1 MEFRNTYIKI
11 LSIKVLFFFS
21 IIWANQVQLITTH
34 KKSNGTLLR
43 IVTSSVL
50 DSENIAGWSGQENW
64 FYITLNGTQLSSSS
78 RDYITF
84 EPPLLDI
91 EITENNESV
100 QLGYLFERPIE
111 DFEIFHSNASRVILI
126 QVWESLND
134 SMKSEVKM
142 SEGFNNNRVFSL
154 PKNEAKGS
162 PFYDSFVYAK
172 KKYGS
177 EKYFVWYNNWYSTED
192 EPDKAKNDLIQ
203 NEGSQIS
210 RSNESD
216 IKDSNEIESPLPEDP
231 KPLIVKKKKL
241 EISGPPPLGKTEKI
255 SSRPIDI
262 SSILDKGLLSIGI
275 KRPNEVKAL
284 QNALVSLGYYL
295 GSSGVFGNG
304 VDGDFGLATEEA
316 VMQFQ
321 LDRGFNNENVDGI
334 VGQGTQREL
343 FRALAGEA
351 TMKITRKYEKEISP
365 EGTSEIAKEIYTK
378 ENRVVMDNSFG
389 SLIQKQN
396 QTAKELLNQKPVK
409 TQVKRVTRKLQNS
422 GEISLLP
429 PDLSK
434 RKTFL
439 KLSCNL
445 EGANVFIDGTLIGST
460 PIPKKLVV
468 NPGWHRVRV
477 VNPNAAPPQF
487 SMAIPDYQDV
497 YVPKGRTQKI
507 RINLPIEEEE
517 E

>member
-1 MEFRNTYIKI
+1 M
-11 LSIKVLFFFS
+11 
-21 IIWANQVQLITTH
+21 
-34 KKSNGTLLR
+34 
-43 IVTSSVL
+43 
-50 DSENIAGWSGQENW
+50 
-64 FYITLNGTQLSSSS
+64 
-78 RDYITF
+78 
-84 EPPLLDI
+84 
-91 EITENNESV
+91 
-100 QLGYLFERPIE
+100 
-111 DFEIFHSNASRVILI
+111 
-126 QVWESLND
+126 
-134 SMKSEVKM
+134 
-142 SEGFNNNRVFSL
+142 
-154 PKNEAKGS
+154 
-162 PFYDSFVYAK
+162 
-172 KKYGS
+172 
-177 EKYFVWYNNWYSTED
+177 
-192 EPDKAKNDLIQ
+192 
-203 NEGSQIS
+203 
-210 RSNESD
+210 
-216 IKDSNEIESPLPEDP
+216 
-231 KPLIVKKKKL
+231 
-241 EISGPPPLGKTEKI
+241 
-255 SSRPIDI
+255 
-262 SSILDKGLLSIGI
+262 SIGI

-365 EGTSEIAKEIYTK
+365 EGTSDITKEIYTK

-389 SLIQKQN
+389 SLIQKQK
-396 QTAKELLNQKPVK
+396 QTAKELLNQKPVT

-460 PIPKKLVV
+460 PIPKKLAV

-507 RINLPIEEEE
+507 RINLPIEEKEE
-517 E
+517 